1 VINRVQGLVWG
12 VTADALPIVP
22 GGVITLTV
30 GDAHYCPSHSQA
42 SWLLAVGTIEH
53 NECDDEKIAIG
64 RRAGGLD
71 SNGLNVR

>member
-1 VINRVQGLVWG
+1 MGRHRRRATYL
-12 VTADALPIVP
+12 VP

-53 NECDDEKIAIG
+53 NECDDEKVALG
-64 RRAGGLD
+64 RGAGGSGSD
-71 SNGLNVR
+71 GLNVAGEITPTQ